1 MDGIRGSRVLEFALV
16 GAIGI
21 ASFFGLSFVVA
32 GFRNPIVLALA
43 PFVAIGVYRAA
54 AYPWRPW
61 WRPWQFVAILVLLGL
76 LLVPFLI
83 SPTYLGR
90 NI

>member
-21 ASFFGLSFVVA
+21 ATCLALSFVLA
-32 GFRNPIVLALA
+32 GLRHPIALALA
-43 PFVAIGVYRAA
+43 PFVAVGVYRAA
-54 AYPWRPW
+54 AYR
-61 WRPWQFVAILVLLGL
+61 WRPWQLVAILVLLAV

-90 NI
+90 LF

>member
-1 MDGIRGSRVLEFALV
+1 MDGIRGSRVVEFALV
-16 GAIGI
+16 GAIGM
-21 ASFFGLSFVVA
+21 ASCFGLSFVVS
-32 GFRNPIVLALA
+32 GFRNPVALALT
-43 PFVAIGVYRAA
+43 PFVAVGVYRAA

-61 WRPWQFVAILVLLGL
+61 WRPWQLVAILVLLVV

-90 NI
+90 AF